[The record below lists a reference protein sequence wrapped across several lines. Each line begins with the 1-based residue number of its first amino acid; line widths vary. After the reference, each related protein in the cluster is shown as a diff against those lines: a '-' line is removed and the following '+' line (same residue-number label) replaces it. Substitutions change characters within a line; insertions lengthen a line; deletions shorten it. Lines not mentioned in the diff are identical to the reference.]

1 MGKRALFGG
10 IYALV
15 LIGTFGYSDFGP
27 YLLAVFT
34 VLLLNEVARILDV
47 QSRFPLLAFT
57 ASALVLGVFFGWGSP
72 MELLSSTLFIGVLL
86 ALTLLRAQRPAHEMR
101 RGLFALAYIWLPM
114 VYLIQV
120 AEDFPWLILFI
131 FIMIWSSDTFAY
143 LAGRQ
148 FGKRPLAPKL
158 SPKKTIEGFIG
169 GIIGT
174 LLVGV
179 VVKHYIGWTS
189 TSAALS
195 LALTVAITAP
205 FGDLVASSLKRE
217 ADIKDSGVFLPGHGG
232 ALDRLDSFITA
243 APVAAL
249 VYYYIQLI

>member
-57 ASALVLGVFFGWGSP
+57 ASTLVLGVFIGWGSP

-174 LLVGV
+174 LIVGMV
-179 VVKHYIGWTS
+179 VNHYMGWTS

>member
-1 MGKRALFGG
+1 MA
-10 IYALV
+10 
-15 LIGTFGYSDFGP
+15 
-27 YLLAVFT
+27 
-34 VLLLNEVARILDV
+34 
-47 QSRFPLLAFT
+47 
-57 ASALVLGVFFGWGSP
+57 
-72 MELLSSTLFIGVLL
+72 
-86 ALTLLRAQRPAHEMR
+86 
-101 RGLFALAYIWLPM
+101 
-114 VYLIQV
+114 YLIQI

-131 FIMIWSSDTFAY
+131 FSMIWSSDTFAY

-174 LLVGV
+174 LIVGV
-179 VVKHYIGWTS
+179 VVNHYIGWTS
-189 TSAALS
+189 AAAALS

-249 VYYYIQLI
+249 VYYYIQLL

>member
-174 LLVGV
+174 LVVGV
-179 VVKHYIGWTS
+179 VVNHYIGWTS
-189 TSAALS
+189 TSGALS

-205 FGDLVASSLKRE
+205 FGDLVASFLKRE